1 MLVARHILSRLP
13 SSSRRRAYN
22 TASSVTH
29 NLWTSPSQYSD
40 GSSSLKVYHTKHH
53 QPSSSLPTFISS
65 ISHRTFATTLKESY
79 DNVLV
84 EKRLPEDT
92 TIVGGGVGIIT
103 LHRPKAL
110 NALSDALFDDLIHA
124 AKAFE
129 DDDDIGCII
138 ITGSGKIHI
147 DVY

>member
-13 SSSRRRAYN
+13 SSSRRAYYY

-29 NLWTSPSQYSD
+29 NLWTSPYSQYSD
-40 GSSSLKVYHTKHH
+40 GSSSLVYHTNHH
-53 QPSSSLPTFISS
+53 QPSSSLPTSISY

-79 DNVLV
+79 ENVLV

-138 ITGSGKIHI
+138 ITGSGKIL

>member
-1 MLVARHILSRLP
+1 MLVARRILSHLP
-13 SSSRRRAYN
+13 SSSRRAY
-22 TASSVTH
+22 TASSSVIH
-29 NLWTSPSQYSD
+29 NLRTSSPSSQC
-40 GSSSLKVYHTKHH
+40 SSSLVYHTKYH
-53 QPSSSLPTFISS
+53 QPLSLPTSISS
-65 ISHRTFATTLKESY
+65 NSHRTFATTLKKSY

-129 DDDDIGCII
+129 EDDDIGCII
-138 ITGSGKIHI
+138 ITGSGTIHI
-147 DVY
+147 VYVC